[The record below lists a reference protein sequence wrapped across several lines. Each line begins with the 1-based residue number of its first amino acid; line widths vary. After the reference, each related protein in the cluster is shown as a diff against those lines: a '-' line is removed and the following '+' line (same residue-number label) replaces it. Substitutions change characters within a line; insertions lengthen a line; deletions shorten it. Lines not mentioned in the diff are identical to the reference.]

1 MIPYRTF
8 VVAFVLLAGAAES
21 QSNKFGFGCL
31 GLVGGFAGYEIKHYE
46 ATGLNNYV
54 TAYNQLHGDS
64 LMSSMGEFGMLKGY
78 RLGINLLRNR
88 VSGLEYTV
96 KIFYEMM
103 NEVKETQVKGSSS
116 IYTNSLEYKQNVYG
130 AGIELGTPLSKAISW
145 KILELEVTYS
155 NALFYKRTEDINNP
169 VSRIKYSSDK
179 SQLGFNFASGFILFI
194 IDQNISLEGKIGYSE
209 FSVGLMTD
217 EAGNKLTV
225 REGSSEVM
233 ENAVTKGGLFYGV
246 QFNLSIPL

>member
-1 MIPYRTF
+1 MIHYKTI
-8 VVAFVLLAGAAES
+8 VIAFVILASGAEA

-31 GLVGGFAGYEIKHYE
+31 GLVGGFAGYQVKYYE

-54 TAYNQLHGDS
+54 AGYNALHGDS
-64 LMSSMGEFGMLKGY
+64 LLSPMGEFGMLKGY

-103 NEVKETQVKGSSS
+103 NEVNETQVRGKYSL
-116 IYTNSLEYKQNVYG
+116 YKNSLEYKQNVYG
-130 AGIELGTPLSKAISW
+130 AGIELGTPLSKALSW

-155 NALFYKRTEDINNP
+155 NAQLYKRTEDISDP

-179 SQLGFNFASGFILFI
+179 SKLGFNFASGFILFI
-194 IDQNISLEGKIGYSE
+194 IDQNISLEGKAGYSE
-209 FSVGLMTD
+209 FSVGVMTD

-225 REGSSEVM
+225 KEGSTEVM
-233 ENAVTKGGLFYGV
+233 ENFVTKGGLFYGV